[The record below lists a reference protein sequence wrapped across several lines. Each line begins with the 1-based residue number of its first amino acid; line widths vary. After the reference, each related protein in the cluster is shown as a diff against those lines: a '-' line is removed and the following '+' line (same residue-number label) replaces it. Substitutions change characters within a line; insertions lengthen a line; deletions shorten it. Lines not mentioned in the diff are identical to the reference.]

1 MHAFVRAS
9 ARGMAGS
16 GVRLLQ
22 MGRMLTSARQASEEA
37 SGKVAALQSE
47 REQLAAVLEQAR
59 RAACSAA

>member
-1 MHAFVRAS
+1 M
-9 ARGMAGS
+9 
-16 GVRLLQ
+16 LQ